1 MQYIWSMY
9 KLIEFLRR
17 IHVVLLFIIIEAIA
31 LNYYA
36 HSSFYT
42 QAKILSHANSVM
54 GGLQRSVFSVK
65 HYFTLR
71 SENEMLAAR
80 VAELE
85 NNLAA
90 YREREANIATDTLS
104 MAQMDSTIIEQMSQY
119 TYMPARIIANTINRN
134 RNFITLNRGRQ
145 HGITPDMAVITPDGS
160 LVGYVVGYSDR
171 YSVVISILNS
181 DFTTSG
187 KISGD
192 EHFGSITWN
201 GHSPHKVTMSEL
213 TKYADIEI
221 GAPVV
226 ASGLSHIFPEGVKIG
241 YVESFTENENQT
253 SFDVEVRLAADMTKI
268 SNVLVISNDGYI
280 EATELEAEA
289 ENR

>member
-1 MQYIWSMY
+1 MY

-42 QAKILSHANSVM
+42 QAKILSRANSVV

-65 HYFTLR
+65 HFFALR
-71 SENEMLAAR
+71 SENEILSAR

-85 NNLAA
+85 NSLAA
-90 YREREANIATDTLS
+90 YREREANMATDTLT
-104 MAQMDSTIIEQMSQY
+104 MAQIDSTFVEQLTQY
-119 TYMPARIIANTINRN
+119 SYLPARIISNTINRN

-145 HGITPDMAVITPDGS
+145 HGITEDMAVITPDGS
-160 LVGYVVGYSDR
+160 MVGYVVGCSDR
-171 YSVVISILNS
+171 YSVVISILNG

-201 GHSPHKVTMSEL
+201 GHSPHKVQMSEL
-213 TKYADIEI
+213 TKYAEFKE
-221 GAPVV
+221 GAPIVS
-226 ASGLSHIFPEGVKIG
+226 SGLSHIFPEGVKIG
-241 YVESFTENENQT
+241 FVESFTENENQT
-253 SFDVEVRLAADMTKI
+253 SFDVVVRLAADMTKI
-268 SNVLVISNDGYI
+268 SNVLVISNNGYV
-280 EATELEAEA
+280 EATELEQEVA
-289 ENR
+289 NR

>member
-1 MQYIWSMY
+1 MY

-42 QAKILSHANSVM
+42 QAKILSRANSVV

-65 HYFTLR
+65 HFFTLR
-71 SENEMLAAR
+71 SENEMLSAR

-85 NNLAA
+85 NQLTL
-90 YREREANIATDTLS
+90 YREREAAMATDTVS
-104 MAQMDSTIIEQMSQY
+104 MAHIDSMVIEQLSQY
-119 TYMPARIIANTINRN
+119 SYLSARITSNTINHN

-145 HGITPDMAVITPDGS
+145 HGITEDMAVITPDGS
-160 LVGYVVGYSDR
+160 MVGYVVSCSDR
-171 YSVVISILNS
+171 YSVVISILNT

-187 KISGD
+187 KIVGD

-201 GHSPHKVTMSEL
+201 ARSPHKVQMSEL
-213 TKYADIEI
+213 TKYAEFEE
-221 GAPVV
+221 GAPVIS
-226 ASGLSHIFPEGVKIG
+226 SGLSHIFPEGVKIG
-241 YVESFTENENQT
+241 FVESFVENDNQT
-253 SFDVEVRLAADMTKI
+253 SFDVVVRLAADMTKI
-268 SNVLVISNDGYI
+268 SNVLVISNNGYV
-280 EATELEAEA
+280 EATELEQEVA
-289 ENR
+289 NR

>member
-1 MQYIWSMY
+1 MY

-42 QAKILSHANSVM
+42 QAKILSRANSVV

-65 HYFTLR
+65 HFFALR
-71 SENEMLAAR
+71 SENEILSAR

-85 NNLAA
+85 NSLAA
-90 YREREANIATDTLS
+90 YREREANMATDTLT
-104 MAQMDSTIIEQMSQY
+104 MAQIDSTFVEQLTQY
-119 TYMPARIIANTINRN
+119 SYLPARIISNTINRN

-145 HGITPDMAVITPDGS
+145 HGITEDMAVITPDGS
-160 LVGYVVGYSDR
+160 MVGYVVGCSDR
-171 YSVVISILNS
+171 YSVVISILNG

-201 GHSPHKVTMSEL
+201 GHSPHKVQMSEL
-213 TKYADIEI
+213 TKYAEFEE

-226 ASGLSHIFPEGVKIG
+226 SSGLSHIFPEGVKIG
-241 YVESFTENENQT
+241 FVESFTENENQT
-253 SFDVEVRLAADMTKI
+253 SFDVVVRLAADMTKI
-268 SNVLVISNDGYI
+268 SNVLVISNNGYV
-280 EATELEAEA
+280 EATELEQEVA
-289 ENR
+289 NR

>member
-1 MQYIWSMY
+1 MY

-42 QAKILSHANSVM
+42 QAKILSRANSVV

-65 HYFTLR
+65 HFFALR
-71 SENEMLAAR
+71 SENEILSAR

-85 NNLAA
+85 NSLAD
-90 YREREANIATDTLS
+90 YREREANMATDTLT
-104 MAQMDSTIIEQMSQY
+104 MAQIDSTFVEQLTQY
-119 TYMPARIIANTINRN
+119 SYLPARIISNTINRN

-145 HGITPDMAVITPDGS
+145 HGIMEDMAVITPDGS
-160 LVGYVVGYSDR
+160 MVGYVVGCSDR
-171 YSVVISILNS
+171 YSVVISILNG

-201 GHSPHKVTMSEL
+201 GHSPHKVQMSEL
-213 TKYADIEI
+213 TKYAEFEE

-226 ASGLSHIFPEGVKIG
+226 SSGLSHIFPEGVKIG
-241 YVESFTENENQT
+241 FVESFTENENQT
-253 SFDVEVRLAADMTKI
+253 SFDVVVRLAADMTKI
-268 SNVLVISNDGYI
+268 SNVLVISNNGYV
-280 EATELEAEA
+280 EATELEQEVA
-289 ENR
+289 NR

>member
-1 MQYIWSMY
+1 MY

-42 QAKILSHANSVM
+42 QAKILSRANSVV

-65 HYFTLR
+65 HFFALR
-71 SENEMLAAR
+71 SENEILSAR

-85 NNLAA
+85 NSLAA
-90 YREREANIATDTLS
+90 YREREANMATDTLT
-104 MAQMDSTIIEQMSQY
+104 MAQIDSTFVEQLTQY
-119 TYMPARIIANTINRN
+119 SYLPARIISNTINRD

-145 HGITPDMAVITPDGS
+145 HGIMEDMAVITPDGS
-160 LVGYVVGYSDR
+160 MVGYVVGCSDR
-171 YSVVISILNS
+171 YSVVISILNG

-201 GHSPHKVTMSEL
+201 GHSPHKVQMSEL
-213 TKYADIEI
+213 TKYAEI
-221 GAPVV
+221 GRAHV
-226 ASGLSHIFPEGVKIG
+226 
-241 YVESFTENENQT
+241 
-253 SFDVEVRLAADMTKI
+253 
-268 SNVLVISNDGYI
+268 
-280 EATELEAEA
+280 
-289 ENR
+289 

>member
-1 MQYIWSMY
+1 MY

-36 HSSFYT
+36 HSTFYT
-42 QAKILSHANSVM
+42 QAKILSRANSVV

-65 HYFTLR
+65 HFFTLR

-85 NNLAA
+85 RNLAS
-90 YREREANIATDTLS
+90 YREREANSATDTLS
-104 MAQMDSTIIEQMSQY
+104 MAQIDSAFIDQLAQDSY
-119 TYMPARIIANTINRN
+119 TPARIISNTINRN

-145 HGITPDMAVITPDGS
+145 HGITEDMAVISPDGS
-160 LVGYVVGYSDR
+160 MVGYIVGCSDR
-171 YSVVISILNS
+171 YAVAISVLNEK
-181 DFTTSG
+181 FTTSG
-187 KISGD
+187 KIIGD

-201 GHSPHKVTMSEL
+201 GRSPHKVQMSEL
-213 TKYADIEI
+213 TKYAEFEI

-226 ASGLSHIFPEGVKIG
+226 SSGLSHIFPEGVKIG
-241 YVESFTENENQT
+241 YVESFSENENQT
-253 SFDVEVRLAADMTKI
+253 SFDVVVRLAADMTKV
-268 SNVLVISNDGYI
+268 SNVLVISNNGYI
-280 EATELEAEA
+280 EATELENEV
-289 ENR
+289 R

>member
-1 MQYIWSMY
+1 MY

-42 QAKILSHANSVM
+42 QAKILSRANSVV

-65 HYFTLR
+65 HFFALR
-71 SENEMLAAR
+71 SENEILSAR

-85 NNLAA
+85 NSLAA
-90 YREREANIATDTLS
+90 YREREANMATDTLT
-104 MAQMDSTIIEQMSQY
+104 MAQIDSTFVEQLTQY
-119 TYMPARIIANTINRN
+119 SYLPARIISNTINRN

-145 HGITPDMAVITPDGS
+145 HGIMEDMAVITPDGS
-160 LVGYVVGYSDR
+160 MVGYVVGCSDR
-171 YSVVISILNS
+171 YSVVISILNG

-201 GHSPHKVTMSEL
+201 GHSPHKVQMSEL
-213 TKYADIEI
+213 TKYAEFEE

-226 ASGLSHIFPEGVKIG
+226 SSCLSHIFPEGVKIG
-241 YVESFTENENQT
+241 FVESFTENENQT
-253 SFDVEVRLAADMTKI
+253 SFDVVVRLAADMTKI
-268 SNVLVISNDGYI
+268 SNVLVISNNGYV
-280 EATELEAEA
+280 EATELEQEVA
-289 ENR
+289 NR

>member
-1 MQYIWSMY
+1 MY

-42 QAKILSHANSVM
+42 QAKILSRANSVV

-65 HYFTLR
+65 HFFALR
-71 SENEMLAAR
+71 SENEILSAR

-85 NNLAA
+85 NSLAA
-90 YREREANIATDTLS
+90 YREREANMATDTLT
-104 MAQMDSTIIEQMSQY
+104 MAQIDSTFVEQLTQY
-119 TYMPARIIANTINRN
+119 SYLPARIISNTINRN

-145 HGITPDMAVITPDGS
+145 HGIMEDMAVITPDGS
-160 LVGYVVGYSDR
+160 MVGYVVGCSDR
-171 YSVVISILNS
+171 YSVVISILNG

-201 GHSPHKVTMSEL
+201 GHSPHKVQMSEL
-213 TKYADIEI
+213 TKYAEFEE
-221 GAPVV
+221 GAPIVS
-226 ASGLSHIFPEGVKIG
+226 SGLSHIFPEGVKIG
-241 YVESFTENENQT
+241 FVESFTENENQT
-253 SFDVEVRLAADMTKI
+253 SFDVVVRLAADMTKI
-268 SNVLVISNDGYI
+268 SNVLVISNNGYV
-280 EATELEAEA
+280 EATELEQEVA
-289 ENR
+289 NR

>member
-1 MQYIWSMY
+1 MY

-42 QAKILSHANSVM
+42 QAKILSRANSVV

-65 HYFTLR
+65 HFFTLR

-85 NNLAA
+85 RSLAS
-90 YREREANIATDTLS
+90 YRERESNSVTDTLS
-104 MAQMDSTIIEQMSQY
+104 MAQIDSAFVEQLAQY
-119 TYMPARIIANTINRN
+119 SYTPARIISNTINRN

-145 HGITPDMAVITPDGS
+145 HGITEDMAVISPDGS
-160 LVGYVVGYSDR
+160 MVGYIVGCSDR
-171 YSVVISILNS
+171 YSVAISILN
-181 DFTTSG
+181 DRFTTSG
-187 KISGD
+187 KIVGD

-201 GHSPHKVTMSEL
+201 GRSPHKVQMSEL
-213 TKYADIEI
+213 TKYAEFEV

-226 ASGLSHIFPEGVKIG
+226 SSGLSHIFPEGVKIG
-241 YVESFTENENQT
+241 YVESFSENENQT
-253 SFDVEVRLAADMTKI
+253 SYDVVVRLAADMSKV

-280 EATELEAEA
+280 EATELEE
-289 ENR
+289 EVKKR

>member
-1 MQYIWSMY
+1 MY

-36 HSSFYT
+36 HSTFYT
-42 QAKILSHANSVM
+42 QAKILSRANSVV

-65 HYFTLR
+65 HFFTLR

-85 NNLAA
+85 RNLAS
-90 YREREANIATDTLS
+90 YREREANSATDTLS
-104 MAQMDSTIIEQMSQY
+104 MAQIDSAFVDQLAQY
-119 TYMPARIIANTINRN
+119 SYTPARIISNTINRN
-134 RNFITLNRGRQ
+134 RNYITLNRGRQ
-145 HGITPDMAVITPDGS
+145 HGITEDMAVISPNGS
-160 LVGYVVGYSDR
+160 MVGYIVGCSDR
-171 YSVVISILNS
+171 YSVAISILNEK
-181 DFTTSG
+181 FTPSG
-187 KISGD
+187 KIIGD

-201 GHSPHKVTMSEL
+201 GRSPHKVQMSEL
-213 TKYADIEI
+213 TKYAEFEI

-226 ASGLSHIFPEGVKIG
+226 SSGLSHIFPEGVKIG
-241 YVESFTENENQT
+241 YVESFSENENQT
-253 SFDVEVRLAADMTKI
+253 SYDVVVRLAADMSKV

-280 EATELEAEA
+280 EATELEE
-289 ENR
+289 EVKKR

>member
-1 MQYIWSMY
+1 MY

-42 QAKILSHANSVM
+42 QAKILSRANSVV

-65 HYFTLR
+65 HFFALR
-71 SENEMLAAR
+71 SENEILSAR

-85 NNLAA
+85 NSLAA
-90 YREREANIATDTLS
+90 YREREANMATDTLT
-104 MAQMDSTIIEQMSQY
+104 MAQIDSTFVEQLTQY
-119 TYMPARIIANTINRN
+119 SYLPARIISNTINRN

-145 HGITPDMAVITPDGS
+145 HGIMEDMAVITPDGS
-160 LVGYVVGYSDR
+160 MVGYVVGCSDR
-171 YSVVISILNS
+171 YSVVISILNG

-201 GHSPHKVTMSEL
+201 GHSPHKVQMSEL
-213 TKYADIEI
+213 TKYAEFEE

-226 ASGLSHIFPEGVKIG
+226 SSGLSLIFPEGVKIG
-241 YVESFTENENQT
+241 FVESFTENEKQT
-253 SFDVEVRLAADMTKI
+253 SFDVVVRLAADMTKI
-268 SNVLVISNDGYI
+268 SNVLVISNNGYV
-280 EATELEAEA
+280 EATELEQEVA
-289 ENR
+289 NR

>member
-1 MQYIWSMY
+1 MY

-42 QAKILSHANSVM
+42 QAKILSRANSVV

-65 HYFTLR
+65 HFFALR
-71 SENEMLAAR
+71 SENEILSAR

-85 NNLAA
+85 NSLAA
-90 YREREANIATDTLS
+90 YREREANMATDTLT
-104 MAQMDSTIIEQMSQY
+104 MAQIDSTFVEQLTQY
-119 TYMPARIIANTINRN
+119 SYLPARIISNTINRN

-145 HGITPDMAVITPDGS
+145 HGIMEDMAVITPDGS
-160 LVGYVVGYSDR
+160 MVGYVVGCSDR
-171 YSVVISILNS
+171 YSVVISILNG

-201 GHSPHKVTMSEL
+201 GHSPHKVQMSEL
-213 TKYADIEI
+213 TKYAEFEE

-226 ASGLSHIFPEGVKIG
+226 SSGLSHIFPEGVKIG
-241 YVESFTENENQT
+241 FVESFTENENQT
-253 SFDVEVRLAADMTKI
+253 SFDVVVRLAADMTKI
-268 SNVLVISNDGYI
+268 SNVLVISNNGYVA
-280 EATELEAEA
+280 ATELEQEVA
-289 ENR
+289 NR

>member
-1 MQYIWSMY
+1 MY

-42 QAKILSHANSVM
+42 QAKILSRANSVV

-65 HYFTLR
+65 HFFRLR
-71 SENEMLAAR
+71 SENEILSAR

-85 NNLAA
+85 NRLAL
-90 YREREANIATDTLS
+90 YQERESNIATDTLS
-104 MAQMDSTIIEQMSQY
+104 LALVDSTYVEQFTQY
-119 TYMPARIIANTINRN
+119 TYLPARIISNTINRN

-145 HGITPDMAVITPDGS
+145 HGIMADMAVITPDGS
-160 LVGYVVGYSDR
+160 MVGYVADCSDS
-171 YSVVISILNS
+171 YSVVISILNT

-192 EHFGSITWN
+192 EHFGSITWS
-201 GHSPHKVTMSEL
+201 GHTPHKVQMSEL
-213 TKYADIEI
+213 TKYAEFEI

-226 ASGLSHIFPEGVKIG
+226 SSGLSHIFPEGVKIG
-241 YVESFTENENQT
+241 YVESFEENENQT
-253 SFDVEVRLAADMTKI
+253 SFDVVVRLAADMTKI
-268 SNVLVISNDGYI
+268 SNVLVIGNNGYV
-280 EATELEAEA
+280 EATELEDRVK
-289 ENR
+289 NSR

>member
-1 MQYIWSMY
+1 MY

-42 QAKILSHANSVM
+42 QAKILSRANSVV

-65 HYFTLR
+65 HFFALR
-71 SENEMLAAR
+71 SENEILSAR

-90 YREREANIATDTLS
+90 YREREANMATDTLT
-104 MAQMDSTIIEQMSQY
+104 MAQIDSTFVEQLTQY
-119 TYMPARIIANTINRN
+119 SYLPARIISNTINRN

-145 HGITPDMAVITPDGS
+145 HGITEDMAVITPDGS
-160 LVGYVVGYSDR
+160 MVGYVVGCSDR
-171 YSVVISILNS
+171 YSVVISILNG

-201 GHSPHKVTMSEL
+201 GHSPHKVQMSEL
-213 TKYADIEI
+213 TKYAEFEE

-226 ASGLSHIFPEGVKIG
+226 SSGLSHIFPEGVKIG
-241 YVESFTENENQT
+241 FVESFTENENQT
-253 SFDVEVRLAADMTKI
+253 SFDVVVRLAADMTKI
-268 SNVLVISNDGYI
+268 SNVLVISNNGYV
-280 EATELEAEA
+280 EATELEQEVA
-289 ENR
+289 NR

>member
-1 MQYIWSMY
+1 MY

-42 QAKILSHANSVM
+42 QAKILSRANSVV

-65 HYFTLR
+65 HFFRLR
-71 SENEMLAAR
+71 SENEILSAR

-85 NNLAA
+85 NRLAL
-90 YREREANIATDTLS
+90 YQDRESSIATDTLS
-104 MAQMDSTIIEQMSQY
+104 LALVDSTYVEQFTQY
-119 TYMPARIIANTINRN
+119 TYLPARIISNTINRN

-145 HGITPDMAVITPDGS
+145 HGIMADMAVITPDGS
-160 LVGYVVGYSDR
+160 MVGYVADCSDS
-171 YSVVISILNS
+171 YSVVISILNT

-192 EHFGSITWN
+192 EHFGSITWS
-201 GHSPHKVTMSEL
+201 GHTPHKVQMSEL
-213 TKYADIEI
+213 TKYAEFEI

-226 ASGLSHIFPEGVKIG
+226 SSGLSHIFPEGVKIG
-241 YVESFTENENQT
+241 YVESFEENENQT
-253 SFDVEVRLAADMTKI
+253 SFDVVVRLAADMTKI
-268 SNVLVISNDGYI
+268 SNVLVIGNNGYV
-280 EATELEAEA
+280 EATELEDRVK
-289 ENR
+289 NSR

>member
-1 MQYIWSMY
+1 MY

-42 QAKILSHANSVM
+42 QAKILSRANSVV

-65 HYFTLR
+65 HFFTLR

-85 NNLAA
+85 RSLAS
-90 YREREANIATDTLS
+90 YRERESNSVTDTLS
-104 MAQMDSTIIEQMSQY
+104 MAQIDSAFVEQLTQY
-119 TYMPARIIANTINRN
+119 SYTPARIISNTINRN

-145 HGITPDMAVITPDGS
+145 HGITEDMAVISPDGS
-160 LVGYVVGYSDR
+160 MVGYIVGCSDR
-171 YSVVISILNS
+171 YSVAISILN
-181 DFTTSG
+181 DRFTTSG
-187 KISGD
+187 KIVGD
-192 EHFGSITWN
+192 DHFGSITWN
-201 GHSPHKVTMSEL
+201 GRSPHKVQMSEL
-213 TKYADIEI
+213 TKYAEFEV

-226 ASGLSHIFPEGVKIG
+226 SSGLSHIFPEGVKIG
-241 YVESFTENENQT
+241 YVESFSENENQT
-253 SFDVEVRLAADMTKI
+253 SYDVVVRLAADMSKV

-280 EATELEAEA
+280 EATELEE
-289 ENR
+289 EVKKR

>member
-1 MQYIWSMY
+1 MY

-42 QAKILSHANSVM
+42 QAKILSRANSVV

-65 HYFTLR
+65 HFFTLR
-71 SENEMLAAR
+71 SENEMLSAR

-85 NNLAA
+85 HSLAA
-90 YREREANIATDTLS
+90 YREREANMATDTLS
-104 MAQMDSTIIEQMSQY
+104 MAQIDSAFVEQLTQY
-119 TYMPARIIANTINRN
+119 SYTPARIISNTINRN

-145 HGITPDMAVITPDGS
+145 HGITEDMAVISPDGS
-160 LVGYVVGYSDR
+160 MVGYIVGCSDR
-171 YSVVISILNS
+171 YSVAISILN
-181 DFTTSG
+181 DKFTTSG
-187 KISGD
+187 KIVGD
-192 EHFGSITWN
+192 DHFGSITWN
-201 GHSPHKVTMSEL
+201 GRSPHKVQMSEL
-213 TKYADIEI
+213 TKYAEFEV

-226 ASGLSHIFPEGVKIG
+226 SSGLSHIFPEGVKIG
-241 YVESFTENENQT
+241 VVESFSENENQT
-253 SFDVEVRLAADMTKI
+253 SFDVVVRLAADMTKV

-280 EATELEAEA
+280 EATELEE
-289 ENR
+289 EVKKR

>member
-1 MQYIWSMY
+1 MY

-42 QAKILSHANSVM
+42 QAKILSRANSVV

-65 HYFTLR
+65 HFFALR
-71 SENEMLAAR
+71 SENEILSAR

-85 NNLAA
+85 NSLAT
-90 YREREANIATDTLS
+90 YREREANMATDTLT
-104 MAQMDSTIIEQMSQY
+104 MAQIDSTFVEQLTQY
-119 TYMPARIIANTINRN
+119 SYLPARIISNTINRN

-145 HGITPDMAVITPDGS
+145 HGIMEDMAVITPDGS
-160 LVGYVVGYSDR
+160 MVGYVVGCSDR
-171 YSVVISILNS
+171 YSVVISILNG

-201 GHSPHKVTMSEL
+201 GHSPHKVQMSEL
-213 TKYADIEI
+213 TKYAEFEE

-226 ASGLSHIFPEGVKIG
+226 SSGLSHIFPEGVKIG
-241 YVESFTENENQT
+241 FVESFTENENQT
-253 SFDVEVRLAADMTKI
+253 SFDVVVRLAADMTKI
-268 SNVLVISNDGYI
+268 SNVLVISNNGYV
-280 EATELEAEA
+280 EATELEQEVA
-289 ENR
+289 NR

>member
-1 MQYIWSMY
+1 MY

-42 QAKILSHANSVM
+42 QAKILSRANSVV

-65 HYFTLR
+65 HFFRLR
-71 SENEMLAAR
+71 SENEILSAR

-85 NNLAA
+85 NRLAL
-90 YREREANIATDTLS
+90 YQERESSIATDTLS
-104 MAQMDSTIIEQMSQY
+104 LALVDSTYVEQFTQY
-119 TYMPARIIANTINRN
+119 TYLPARIISNTINRN

-145 HGITPDMAVITPDGS
+145 HGIMADMAVITSDGS
-160 LVGYVVGYSDR
+160 MVGYVADCSDS
-171 YSVVISILNS
+171 YSVVISILNT

-192 EHFGSITWN
+192 EHFGSITWS
-201 GHSPHKVTMSEL
+201 GHTPHKVQMSEL
-213 TKYADIEI
+213 TKYAEFEI

-226 ASGLSHIFPEGVKIG
+226 SSGLSHIFPEGVKIG
-241 YVESFTENENQT
+241 YVESFKENENQT
-253 SFDVEVRLAADMTKI
+253 SFDVVVRLAADMTKI
-268 SNVLVISNDGYI
+268 SNVLVIGNNGYV
-280 EATELEAEA
+280 EATELEDRVK
-289 ENR
+289 NSR

>member
-1 MQYIWSMY
+1 MY

-36 HSSFYT
+36 HSTFYT
-42 QAKILSHANSVM
+42 QAKILSRANSVV

-65 HYFTLR
+65 HFFTLR

-85 NNLAA
+85 RNLAS
-90 YREREANIATDTLS
+90 YREREANSATDTLS
-104 MAQMDSTIIEQMSQY
+104 MAQIDSAFIDQLAQY
-119 TYMPARIIANTINRN
+119 SYTPARIISNTINRN

-145 HGITPDMAVITPDGS
+145 HGITEDMAVISPDGS
-160 LVGYVVGYSDR
+160 MVGYIVGCSDR
-171 YSVVISILNS
+171 YAVAISVLNEK
-181 DFTTSG
+181 FTTSG
-187 KISGD
+187 KIIGD

-201 GHSPHKVTMSEL
+201 GRSPHKVQMSEL
-213 TKYADIEI
+213 TKYAEFEI

-226 ASGLSHIFPEGVKIG
+226 SSGLSHIFPEGVKIG
-241 YVESFTENENQT
+241 YVESFSENENQT
-253 SFDVEVRLAADMTKI
+253 SFDVVVRLAADMTKV
-268 SNVLVISNDGYI
+268 SNVLVISNNGYI
-280 EATELEAEA
+280 EATELENEV
-289 ENR
+289 R

>member
-1 MQYIWSMY
+1 MY

-42 QAKILSHANSVM
+42 QAKILSRANSVV

-65 HYFTLR
+65 HFFALR
-71 SENEMLAAR
+71 SENEILSAR

-85 NNLAA
+85 NSLAA
-90 YREREANIATDTLS
+90 YREREANMATDTLT
-104 MAQMDSTIIEQMSQY
+104 MAQIDSTFVEQLTQY
-119 TYMPARIIANTINRN
+119 SYLPARIISNTINRN

-145 HGITPDMAVITPDGS
+145 HGIMEDMAVITPDGS
-160 LVGYVVGYSDR
+160 MVGYVVGCSDR
-171 YSVVISILNS
+171 YSVVISILNG

-201 GHSPHKVTMSEL
+201 GHSPHKVQMSEL
-213 TKYADIEI
+213 TKYAEFEE

-226 ASGLSHIFPEGVKIG
+226 SSGLSHIFPQGVKIG
-241 YVESFTENENQT
+241 FVESFTENENQT
-253 SFDVEVRLAADMTKI
+253 SFDVVVRLAADMTKI
-268 SNVLVISNDGYI
+268 SNVLVISNNGYV
-280 EATELEAEA
+280 EATELEQEVA
-289 ENR
+289 NR

>member
-1 MQYIWSMY
+1 MY

-36 HSSFYT
+36 HSTFYT
-42 QAKILSHANSVM
+42 QAKILSRANSVV

-65 HYFTLR
+65 HFFTLR

-85 NNLAA
+85 RNLAS
-90 YREREANIATDTLS
+90 YREREANSATDTLS
-104 MAQMDSTIIEQMSQY
+104 MAQIDSAFVDQLAQY
-119 TYMPARIIANTINRN
+119 SYTPARIISNTINRN
-134 RNFITLNRGRQ
+134 RNYITLNRGRQ
-145 HGITPDMAVITPDGS
+145 HGITEDMAVISPNGS
-160 LVGYVVGYSDR
+160 MVGYIVGCSDR
-171 YSVVISILNS
+171 YSVAISILNEK
-181 DFTTSG
+181 FTTSG
-187 KISGD
+187 KIIGD

-201 GHSPHKVTMSEL
+201 GRSPHKVQMSEL
-213 TKYADIEI
+213 TKYAEFEV

-226 ASGLSHIFPEGVKIG
+226 SSGLSHIFPEGVKIG
-241 YVESFTENENQT
+241 YVESFSENENQT
-253 SFDVEVRLAADMTKI
+253 SYDVVVRLAADMSKV

-280 EATELEAEA
+280 EATELEE
-289 ENR
+289 EVKKR

>member
-1 MQYIWSMY
+1 MY

-17 IHVVLLFIIIEAIA
+17 IHVVLLFIIIETIA

-42 QAKILSHANSVM
+42 QAKILSRANSVV

-65 HYFTLR
+65 HFFALR
-71 SENEMLAAR
+71 SENEILSAR

-85 NNLAA
+85 NSLAA
-90 YREREANIATDTLS
+90 YREREANMATDTLT
-104 MAQMDSTIIEQMSQY
+104 MAQIDSTFVEQLTQY
-119 TYMPARIIANTINRN
+119 SYLPARIISNTINRN

-145 HGITPDMAVITPDGS
+145 HGIMEDMAVITPDGS
-160 LVGYVVGYSDR
+160 MVGYVVGCSDR
-171 YSVVISILNS
+171 YSVVISILNG

-201 GHSPHKVTMSEL
+201 GHSPHKVQMSEL
-213 TKYADIEI
+213 TKYAEFEE

-226 ASGLSHIFPEGVKIG
+226 SSGLSHIFPEGVKIG
-241 YVESFTENENQT
+241 FVESFTENENQT
-253 SFDVEVRLAADMTKI
+253 SFDVVVRLAADMTKI
-268 SNVLVISNDGYI
+268 SNVLVISNNGYV
-280 EATELEAEA
+280 EATELEQEVA
-289 ENR
+289 NR

>member
-1 MQYIWSMY
+1 MY

-17 IHVVLLFIIIEAIA
+17 IHVVLLFIIIETIA

-42 QAKILSHANSVM
+42 QAKILSRANSVV

-65 HYFTLR
+65 HFFALR
-71 SENEMLAAR
+71 SENEILSAR

-85 NNLAA
+85 NSLAA
-90 YREREANIATDTLS
+90 YREREANMATDTLT
-104 MAQMDSTIIEQMSQY
+104 MAQIDSTFVEQLTQY
-119 TYMPARIIANTINRN
+119 SYLPARIISNTINRN

-145 HGITPDMAVITPDGS
+145 HGIMEDMAVITPDGS
-160 LVGYVVGYSDR
+160 MVGYVVGCSDR
-171 YSVVISILNS
+171 YSVVISILNR

-201 GHSPHKVTMSEL
+201 GHSPHKVQMSEI
-213 TKYADIEI
+213 TKYAEFEE

-226 ASGLSHIFPEGVKIG
+226 SSGLSHIFPEGVKIG
-241 YVESFTENENQT
+241 FVESFTENENQT
-253 SFDVEVRLAADMTKI
+253 SFDVVVRLAADMTKI
-268 SNVLVISNDGYI
+268 SNVLVISNNGYV
-280 EATELEAEA
+280 EATELEQEVA
-289 ENR
+289 NR

>member
-1 MQYIWSMY
+1 MY

-42 QAKILSHANSVM
+42 QAKILSRANSVV

-65 HYFTLR
+65 HFFRLR
-71 SENEMLAAR
+71 SENEILSAR

-85 NNLAA
+85 NRLAL
-90 YREREANIATDTLS
+90 YQERESNIATDTLS
-104 MAQMDSTIIEQMSQY
+104 LALVDSTYVEQFTQY
-119 TYMPARIIANTINRN
+119 TYLPARIISNTINRN

-145 HGITPDMAVITPDGS
+145 HGIMADMAVITPDGS
-160 LVGYVVGYSDR
+160 MVGYVADCSDS
-171 YSVVISILNS
+171 YSVVISILNT

-192 EHFGSITWN
+192 EHFGSITWS
-201 GHSPHKVTMSEL
+201 GHTPHKVQMSEL
-213 TKYADIEI
+213 TKYAEFEI

-226 ASGLSHIFPEGVKIG
+226 SSGLSHIFPEGVKIG
-241 YVESFTENENQT
+241 YVESFKENENQT
-253 SFDVEVRLAADMTKI
+253 SFDVVVRLAADMTKI
-268 SNVLVISNDGYI
+268 SNVLVIGNNGYV
-280 EATELEAEA
+280 EATELEDRVK
-289 ENR
+289 NSR

>member
-1 MQYIWSMY
+1 MY

-42 QAKILSHANSVM
+42 QAKILSRANSVV

-65 HYFTLR
+65 HFFTLR
-71 SENEMLAAR
+71 SENEMLSAR

-85 NNLAA
+85 HSLAA
-90 YREREANIATDTLS
+90 YREREANMATDTIS
-104 MAQMDSTIIEQMSQY
+104 MAQIDSAFVEQLTQY
-119 TYMPARIIANTINRN
+119 SYTPARIISNTINRN

-145 HGITPDMAVITPDGS
+145 HGITEDMAVISPDGS
-160 LVGYVVGYSDR
+160 MVGYIVGCSDR
-171 YSVVISILNS
+171 YSVAISILN
-181 DFTTSG
+181 DRFTTSG
-187 KISGD
+187 KIVGD
-192 EHFGSITWN
+192 DHFGSITWN
-201 GHSPHKVTMSEL
+201 GRSPHKVQMSEL
-213 TKYADIEI
+213 TKYAEFEV

-226 ASGLSHIFPEGVKIG
+226 SSGLSHIFPEGVKIG
-241 YVESFTENENQT
+241 VVESFSENENQT
-253 SFDVEVRLAADMTKI
+253 SFDVVVRLAADMTKV

-280 EATELEAEA
+280 EATELEE
-289 ENR
+289 EVKKR

>member
-1 MQYIWSMY
+1 MY

-42 QAKILSHANSVM
+42 QAKILSRANSIV

-65 HYFTLR
+65 HFFTLR

-85 NNLAA
+85 HSLAA
-90 YREREANIATDTLS
+90 YREREANMATDTLS
-104 MAQMDSTIIEQMSQY
+104 MAQIDSAFVEQLTQY
-119 TYMPARIIANTINRN
+119 SYTPARIISNTINRN

-145 HGITPDMAVITPDGS
+145 HGITEDMAVISPDGS
-160 LVGYVVGYSDR
+160 MVGYIVGCSDR
-171 YSVVISILNS
+171 YSVAISILN
-181 DFTTSG
+181 DRFTTSG
-187 KISGD
+187 KIVGD

-201 GHSPHKVTMSEL
+201 GRSPHKVQMSEL
-213 TKYADIEI
+213 TKYAEFEV

-226 ASGLSHIFPEGVKIG
+226 SSGLSHIFPEGVKIG
-241 YVESFTENENQT
+241 YVESFSENENQT
-253 SFDVEVRLAADMTKI
+253 SYDVVVRLAADMSKV

-280 EATELEAEA
+280 EATELEE
-289 ENR
+289 EVKKR

>member
-1 MQYIWSMY
+1 MY

-42 QAKILSHANSVM
+42 QAKILSRANSVV

-65 HYFTLR
+65 HFFALR
-71 SENEMLAAR
+71 SENEILSAR

-85 NNLAA
+85 NSLAA
-90 YREREANIATDTLS
+90 YREREANMATDTLT
-104 MAQMDSTIIEQMSQY
+104 MAQIDSTFVEQLTQY
-119 TYMPARIIANTINRN
+119 SYLPARIISNTINRN

-145 HGITPDMAVITPDGS
+145 HGIMEDMAVITPDGS
-160 LVGYVVGYSDR
+160 MVGYVVGCSDR
-171 YSVVISILNS
+171 YSVVISILNG

-201 GHSPHKVTMSEL
+201 GHSPHKVQMSEL
-213 TKYADIEI
+213 TKYAEFEE

-226 ASGLSHIFPEGVKIG
+226 SSGLSHIFPEGVKIG
-241 YVESFTENENQT
+241 FVESFTENENQT
-253 SFDVEVRLAADMTKI
+253 SFDVVVRLAADMTKI
-268 SNVLVISNDGYI
+268 SNVLVISNNGYV
-280 EATELEAEA
+280 EATELEQEVAY
-289 ENR
+289 R